1 MSNGST
7 PPGGWW
13 LWLMNGRDIPS
24 KFVPL
29 SIPAAAAAQL
39 GAVTRDI
46 DDAAEEESDELDNA
60 DSRVVSVFTLYSG
73 MGLFIEI
80 LESRMFCPLLYKDF
94 SGAYYTIFK
103 LVWSW

>member
-1 MSNGST
+1 MVGTFLQN
-7 PPGGWW
+7 
-13 LWLMNGRDIPS
+13 
-24 KFVPL
+24 L
-29 SIPAAAAAQL
+29 SLYLSLPAAAAQL

-46 DDAAEEESDELDNA
+46 DDVAADEQGEDNA
-60 DSRVVSVFTLYSG
+60 DSRVVSVSISSSC
-73 MGLFIEI
+73 MGLFIEN

>member
-7 PPGGWW
+7 PPEWSGHSFK
-13 LWLMNGRDIPS
+13 ICP
-24 KFVPL
+24 

-46 DDAAEEESDELDNA
+46 DDAAAEESDEIDNA
-60 DSRVVSVFTLYSG
+60 DSRVVSVSTSCSG

-80 LESRMFCPLLYKDF
+80 LESRMFVLFFIKTCEGHIIQF
-94 SGAYYTIFK
+94 S
-103 LVWSW
+103 

>member
-24 KFVPL
+24 KFVPP

-80 LESRMFCPLLYKDF
+80 LELSMFCLYKDF

>member
-13 LWLMNGRDIPS
+13 LVANEWSGHSFKICP
-24 KFVPL
+24 
-29 SIPAAAAAQL
+29 SIPAAATAQL

-46 DDAAEEESDELDNA
+46 DDAAAEESDEQGEDSA
-60 DSRVVSVFTLYSG
+60 DSRVVSVSTSCSASG

-80 LESRMFCPLLYKDF
+80 LESRMFVLFFIKTCEGHIIQF
-94 SGAYYTIFK
+94 S
-103 LVWSW
+103 

>member
-1 MSNGST
+1 MVGTFLQN
-7 PPGGWW
+7 
-13 LWLMNGRDIPS
+13 
-24 KFVPL
+24 L
-29 SIPAAAAAQL
+29 SLHLAAAAAAQL

-46 DDAAEEESDELDNA
+46 DDAAAEESDELDNA

-103 LVWSW
+103 LVWSWYGF